1 MFYGSYFSE
10 NVEFTDE
17 FIEYGYSPNSL
28 NFVSKKGF
36 EMLKEI
42 QTDFETT
49 KSWNET
55 AVQLIIDEN
64 FFNAFISS
72 FTTVDKM
79 YSLREFMSEDTRLSL
94 FKQLLTTTTLG
105 LGLPSFKEDYGE
117 GKSIDLVGTLSH
129 DYISEKIPDA
139 AKSGLQLDKNGNLK
153 LSLNGGA

>member
-1 MFYGSYFSE
+1 
-10 NVEFTDE
+10 
-17 FIEYGYSPNSL
+17 
-28 NFVSKKGF
+28 
-36 EMLKEI
+36 MLKEI

-117 GKSIDLVGTLSH
+117 GKHRLGGHSVD
-129 DYISEKIPDA
+129 DYISEIPDA